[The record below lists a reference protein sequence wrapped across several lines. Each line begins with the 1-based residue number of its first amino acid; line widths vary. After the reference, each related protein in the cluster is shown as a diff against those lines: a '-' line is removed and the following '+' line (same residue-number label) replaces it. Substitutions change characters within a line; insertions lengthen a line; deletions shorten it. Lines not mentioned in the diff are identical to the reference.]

1 LTRRRWFVRFL
12 LKSIGQRKLRVAV
25 AVSAV
30 MIATAIVVS
39 AVGLSLGIREKLG
52 DELKAYGANIILAPG
67 EGYLDGSVL
76 EALRAEGDASLG
88 VEDSAG
94 QLYLPVAVRGA
105 PVELI
110 GLEMEKVREQ
120 GWRITGRWPAEDE
133 MLLGTDLREAL
144 ALQAGDTVALTVN
157 GRDAGVTVSGIV
169 ERGGPEDASVLMN
182 LEAAQRLSGLEG
194 KLSAA
199 VVRARSGRIRET
211 VASLRDRFPGVVV
224 KTLKQVANAEEA
236 FLGKMELLM
245 ALVTVVVLI
254 ASTISVSSTM
264 SATVLERLKE
274 IGLMRAIGGTRT
286 EVAGFFLAEGML
298 IGVFG
303 GGGGYLVGFLC
314 AQAVSRGAFGSFV
327 SVPLFLLALALAM
340 GLVIA
345 IFASLFPLAD
355 AMRAGPAS
363 VLRGE

>member
-1 LTRRRWFVRFL
+1 MTRRRWFVRFL

-52 DELKAYGANIILAPG
+52 DDLRAYGANIILAPA
-67 EGYLDGSVL
+67 EGYLDGSIL

-94 QLYLPVAVRGA
+94 QLYLPVEIRGA

-120 GWRITGRWPAEDE
+120 GWRVTGRWPAGDE
-133 MLLGTDLREAL
+133 ILMGTDLREAL
-144 ALQAGDTVALTVN
+144 AVEAGDTVALTVN
-157 GRDAGVTVSGIV
+157 GRHVDVTVSGIV
-169 ERGGPEDASVLMN
+169 ERGGPEDASVLTN
-182 LEAAQRLSGLEG
+182 VETAQRFSGLEG
-194 KLSAA
+194 KLSAV
-199 VVRARSGRIRET
+199 VVRARPGRT
-211 VASLRDRFPGVVV
+211 QPAVSSLRDMFPGVAV
-224 KTLKQVANAEEA
+224 KTLKQVASAEES

-254 ASTISVSSTM
+254 ASAISVSSTM
-264 SATVLERLKE
+264 SATVLERLRE
-274 IGLMRAIGGTRT
+274 IGLMRAIGGTRA

-303 GGGGYLVGFLC
+303 GGCGYLVGFLC
-314 AQAVSRGAFGSFV
+314 AQAVSRGAFGSFI
-327 SVPLFLLALALAM
+327 SVQLSLLVLALVM

-345 IFASLFPLAD
+345 ILASLFPLAD
-355 AMRAGPAS
+355 AMRSEPAS

>member
-120 GWRITGRWPAEDE
+120 GWRITGRWPAEHE

-254 ASTISVSSTM
+254 ASAISVSSL
-264 SATVLERLKE
+264 SGSGKSVSCAPSEGRERKWP
-274 IGLMRAIGGTRT
+274 GS
-286 EVAGFFLAEGML
+286 FLPRVCLSVSSAEGAATSWDSC
-298 IGVFG
+298 VPRR
-303 GGGGYLVGFLC
+303 
-314 AQAVSRGAFGSFV
+314 SRGAPSAPL
-327 SVPLFLLALALAM
+327 SVCRFFCLPLHWPWGLSSRFLPAC
-340 GLVIA
+340 
-345 IFASLFPLAD
+345 FPWRMPCAPDLL
-355 AMRAGPAS
+355 PS
-363 VLRGE
+363 